1 MKRKN
6 TLFQLLNEVPK
17 VTLNSTKEICAI
29 IGKNEI
35 LVTQAL
41 IYMGTTNHTRHRYYL
56 ITQLSNPS
64 I

>member
-1 MKRKN
+1 
-6 TLFQLLNEVPK
+6 VPK